1 MTAGRQAVTV
11 GQVMSTDLLLL
22 RDDMRV
28 DDAAAM
34 LAERGYTGA
43 PVVDQ
48 RGRLSGVLHALD
60 VALVHLPPN
69 AVTGRPV
76 IIRHLLRPPVT
87 VEPSL
92 PIHTAAER
100 MRSQGTDR
108 LIVVERQVRVVGVVT
123 GQDLLR
129 TVMLHGDLL
138 RRTVDEQIATLGLA
152 DVTADVT
159 PGGEVFL
166 WGAVE
171 SVALRDRLIR
181 TVGAITGVTQVDG
194 LVTIAPPGPP

>member
-11 GQVMSTDLLLL
+11 GQVMTTDPLLL

-34 LAERGYTGA
+34 LAQRGYTGA

-60 VALVHLPPN
+60 VALAHLPPH
-69 AVTGRPV
+69 AGFQRPV
-76 IIRHLLRPPVT
+76 VVRHLLRPPVT
-87 VEPSL
+87 VEPPL
-92 PIHTAAER
+92 PIHAAAER
-100 MRSQGTDR
+100 MRSQRTDR
-108 LIVVERQVRVVGVVT
+108 LIVVEHHVRVVGLVT

-129 TVMLHGDLL
+129 TVTLHGDLL
-138 RRTVDEQIATLGLA
+138 RRTVDEQITALGLA

-166 WGAVE
+166 SGAVG

-194 LVTIAPPGPP
+194 LVAIAPPRPP